1 MSSYISILA
10 FTSTAVMAV
19 HMDALAMSIGVLKSS
34 LWLMNSGRV
43 RPQERAA
50 PAS

>member
-1 MSSYISILA
+1 
-10 FTSTAVMAV
+10 MAV

-34 LWLMNSGRV
+34 LWLMNSGML
-43 RPQERAA
+43 RPQKMAA